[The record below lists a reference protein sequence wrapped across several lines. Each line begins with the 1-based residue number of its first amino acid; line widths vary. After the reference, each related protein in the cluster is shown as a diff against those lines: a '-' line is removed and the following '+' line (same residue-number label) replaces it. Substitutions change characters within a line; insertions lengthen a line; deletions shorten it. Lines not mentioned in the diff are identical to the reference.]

1 MGRLSSHSAHCP
13 APPEPPDFLLAGLP
27 LVSPTNIPGTC
38 QVLGWR
44 TVLDYSARQVILAPE
59 FALVAAWLP
68 VGAGSVVSGESM
80 EKEDLCYPLGLSPL
94 QRQWGGGQ
102 DWDGWGGHPA

>member
-1 MGRLSSHSAHCP
+1 
-13 APPEPPDFLLAGLP
+13 
-27 LVSPTNIPGTC
+27 
-38 QVLGWR
+38 
-44 TVLDYSARQVILAPE
+44 VLDYSARQVILAPE

>member
-1 MGRLSSHSAHCP
+1 M
-13 APPEPPDFLLAGLP
+13 
-27 LVSPTNIPGTC
+27 
-38 QVLGWR
+38 
-44 TVLDYSARQVILAPE
+44 LDYSARQVILAPE

-94 QRQWGGGQ
+94 QRQRVATLPEMRLGGRTMR
-102 DWDGWGGHPA
+102 WEHMPTWSC